1 MAEVILDKDQKEVFN
16 AIKNNPNQN
25 FFIQGQAGTG
35 KSTLINYIKNNL
47 GREYAVVA
55 PTGIA
60 AELIGGSTI
69 HSLFKLGGRP
79 YFPLNIVE
87 KYKNIRMW

>member
-1 MAEVILDKDQKEVFN
+1 
-16 AIKNNPNQN
+16 
-25 FFIQGQAGTG
+25 
-35 KSTLINYIKNNL
+35 LINYIKNNL

-87 KYKNIRMW
+87 KYKKYSDVVKRIKTLIIDEASMLRANLI